1 MQRSTNRAIK
11 AYVAYKLSPVLLV
24 LMFLTITFTFIV
36 LPVVLISCYERYV
49 VKGVPFPQ

>member
-11 AYVAYKLSPVLLV
+11 AYVACKLSPVLLA

>member
-1 MQRSTNRAIK
+1 MQRSTKRAVR
-11 AYVAYKLSPVLLV
+11 AYIAYKVSPVV
-24 LMFLTITFTFIV
+24 LALIFLTITFTFIV